1 MTLWPQS
8 LLARLSLVVL
18 AGLLLANALSLS
30 LVMLE
35 RTSSVRNLM
44 LGNLEYDV
52 ATSVAILDRLPAE
65 ERAAW
70 LPRLARGNYHYLLGS
85 GEPGEAPTDRRS
97 QDAIRSLTE
106 TLAGQYPL
114 HFTAVSGPIS
124 HIQAHITLHDGA
136 PLTLDLIPHMPP
148 VARWL
153 PVVILIQLTLVLLC
167 DWLAVRMVIR
177 PFTRFTHAVDNL
189 QPASGE
195 VRDLPEQGPKE
206 VQQAARAFNA
216 MQNRVQSHLKERA
229 QILAAISH
237 DLQTPITRMKLRV
250 EMADDE
256 ILGEKLIQDLN
267 SMTQLVREGIAY
279 ARSSD
284 RLEEPRQRIALPA
297 FLDSLTCDYSDVGQ
311 AVAFTREVTSL
322 ILSTRPQALRRV
334 MTNLIDNALKYGGNA
349 EVKLMHPTAQK
360 VHITV
365 CDNGEGIP
373 ETELEGVLQPFYRIE
388 NSRNRTTGGTG
399 LGLAIAAQLVAQL
412 GGQLSLQ
419 NRTQGGLQV
428 TITLPLN

>member
-1 MTLWPQS
+1 MTLWPRS
-8 LLARLSLVVL
+8 LLARLSMVVL
-18 AGLLLANALSLS
+18 AGLLLANGLSLS

-35 RTSSVRNLM
+35 RTSSVRNMM

-70 LPRLARGNYHYLLGS
+70 LPRLARGNYHYLLDS
-85 GEPGEAPTDRRS
+85 GEPGEAPTDKRS

-114 HFTAVSGPIS
+114 HFTAVPGPIS

-153 PVVILIQLTLVLLC
+153 PVVMLIQLSLVLLC
-167 DWLAVRMVIR
+167 AWLAVRMVIR

-189 QPASGE
+189 QPTSGE
-195 VRDLPEQGPKE
+195 LRELPEQGPKE

-229 QILAAISH
+229 HILAAISH

-256 ILGEKLIQDLN
+256 ILGEKLMQDLN

-297 FLDSLTCDYSDVGQ
+297 FLDSLTFDYADVGQ
-311 AVAFTREVTSL
+311 AVVFTREVASL
-322 ILSTRPQALRRV
+322 TLSTRPQALRRV

-349 EVKLMHPTAQK
+349 EVNLMHPTAQK
-360 VHITV
+360 VQITV

-412 GGQLSLQ
+412 GGQLGLQ
-419 NRTQGGLQV
+419 NRAQGGLQV
-428 TITLPLN
+428 SITLPLD